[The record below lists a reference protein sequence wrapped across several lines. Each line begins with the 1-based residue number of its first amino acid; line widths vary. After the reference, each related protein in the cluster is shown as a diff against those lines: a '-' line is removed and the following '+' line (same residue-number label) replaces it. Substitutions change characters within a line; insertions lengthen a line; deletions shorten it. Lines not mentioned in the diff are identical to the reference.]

1 MKIHALALCAI
12 LQFPF
17 CSSLSVE
24 ILKPNNTGPE
34 AALIIVPGAYIS
46 GSAYKPLAEVIQKN
60 SNLKLWV
67 ALLDGFFNKL
77 ANPLQLPIVFK
88 KAVNELQKAGYKGK
102 KVFLAGHS
110 LGGEVAALY
119 GQKANHILDGVLLF
133 ASYITK
139 NNKLKEYPFPV
150 LTISGDLD
158 GLTRITRI
166 VDTFEELQ
174 EDVISDPEQIYRTPV
189 VVMESINHGQ
199 FASGPLPKPVTDH
212 DLNPELSQSV
222 AYNTIANYSNAFM
235 VVVRNETDTNVT
247 KAKNILEDGH
257 TKTAAMMQPL
267 SKVKALDQN
276 PDFTS
281 HWTNTAQELVVSLKN
296 ITDVEFINYE
306 DESLDILPKEL
317 PVLLP
322 SDNVKIES
330 LTTLWMQPN
339 PLDSTTSPLSPL
351 QLKATMKS
359 QEAVKTILPSSQ
371 FGISASCKEVNQNAY
386 ELAFAKSSPIAKE
399 RYTSRGRRIVFN
411 EDVSVSS
418 QFQWIKSQLDL
429 NYNQTG
435 LFVTATRF
443 HTDMSQ
449 PTKSYSGQSDCT
461 LISPFRAM
469 EWIYIDSLKYTKSQ
483 IESNTT

>member
-1 MKIHALALCAI
+1 MKILYLASFAV
-12 LQFPF
+12 LQFHF

-24 ILKPNNTGPE
+24 ILKPNSTGPE
-34 AALIIVPGAYIS
+34 AALVIVPGAYIT
-46 GSAYKPLAEVIQKN
+46 GAAYKPLAQVIQKN

-77 ANPLQLPIVFK
+77 PNPLQLPIVFK
-88 KAVNELQKAGYKGK
+88 KAVNELLKAGYKGK

-174 EDVISDPEQIYRTPV
+174 EDVKSDPEQIYRTPV
-189 VVMESINHGQ
+189 IVMESINHGQ
-199 FASGPLPKPVTDH
+199 FASGQLPKTVTDH
-212 DLNPELSQSV
+212 DLNPEVSQSV

-235 VVVRNETDTNVT
+235 VVVRNDTDTNVT
-247 KAKNILEDGH
+247 QAENILEDGY
-257 TKTAAMMQPL
+257 TKTTTMMQPL

-276 PDFTS
+276 PEFTS

-296 ITDVEFINYE
+296 ITGVEFINYE
-306 DESLDILPKEL
+306 DESLDILPKQSR
-317 PVLLP
+317 VLIP
-322 SDNVKIES
+322 SDNIKIES

-359 QEAVKTILPSSQ
+359 QEAVKKILPSSQ
-371 FGISASCKEVNQNAY
+371 FGIPASCKEVNQNAY
-386 ELAFAKSSPIAKE
+386 ELAFAKSSPMAKE
-399 RYTSRGRRIVFN
+399 RYTSRGRRIIFN
-411 EDVSVSS
+411 DDVSVSS
-418 QFQWIKSQLDL
+418 EFQWVRSQLDL

-435 LFVTATRF
+435 LYVTAARF
-443 HTDMSQ
+443 QTGMSE
-449 PTKSYSGQSDCT
+449 PTKSYSGQNDCT

-469 EWIYIDSLKYTKSQ
+469 EWIYIDSLKYTTSQ
-483 IESNTT
+483 IKSNST